1 MEITYLGR
9 SAFRLRGKEVTVVT
23 DPYGDGMAKVQAD
36 IATESTPGNQDLP
49 VAGITRQVRGP
60 GEYEV
65 ADILIHGVATNAEP
79 GTGPTNTAYVFRI
92 DDLVLCH
99 LGRLKKKLDP
109 EQIEEIGNIDL
120 VFVPARNGEG
130 LGPTE
135 AAEVVH
141 QLDPKLV
148 IPMELEPYSGA
159 NGATPDIFL
168 REMGTAGVTPE
179 SKLAVTRGSL
189 PSEVRVVVLEPKRG

>member
-9 SAFRLRGKEVTVVT
+9 STFRLRGKEVTVVT
-23 DPYGDGMAKVQAD
+23 DPDAAGAGAAKQQANVVTSSRPGDD
-36 IATESTPGNQDLP
+36 DLT
-49 VAGITRQVRGP
+49 VEGVTRQVRGP

-65 ADILIHGVATNAEP
+65 ADILIHGVATHAEP
-79 GTGPTNTAYVFRI
+79 NTGPTNTAYVFRI

-99 LGRLKKKLDP
+99 LGALANKLDP
-109 EQIEEIGNIDL
+109 EQIEEIGSIDV
-120 VFVPARNGEG
+120 VFIPVQNGAT

-148 IPMELEPYSGA
+148 IPMELDGNGDGA
-159 NGATPDIFL
+159 MPENFL
-168 REMGTAGVTPE
+168 RELGATSVTPE
-179 SKLAVTRGSL
+179 SKLTVTRGTL
-189 PSEVRVVVLEPKRG
+189 PAEVRVVVLEPKRG

>member
-1 MEITYLGR
+1 LEITYLGR

-23 DPYGDGMAKVQAD
+23 NPETVDGAAKLQAD
-36 IATESTPGNQDLP
+36 IVTSSAPSDGDLP
-49 VAGITRQVRGP
+49 AAGITRQVRGP
-60 GEYEV
+60 GEYEM
-65 ADILIHGVATNAEP
+65 ADILIHGVATDAQPEV
-79 GTGPTNTAYVFRI
+79 GPTNTAYVFRI

-99 LGRLKKKLDP
+99 LGGLTKKLTS
-109 EQIEEIGNIDL
+109 EQLEEIGNIDV
-120 VFVPARNGEG
+120 VFVPVRSGDS

-148 IPMELEPYSGA
+148 VPMELERADTEGMPE
-159 NGATPDIFL
+159 TFL

-179 SKLAVTRGSL
+179 PKLTVTRGSL

>member
-1 MEITYLGR
+1 MGR

-23 DPYGDGMAKVQAD
+23 DPYAAGESATKLHAD
-36 IATESTPGNQDLP
+36 IVTSSAPGDDDLP
-49 VAGITRQVRGP
+49 VAGVTRQVRGP

-65 ADILIHGVATNAEP
+65 ADILIHGVATDAQP
-79 GTGPTNTAYVFRI
+79 GVGPTNTAYVFRI

-99 LGRLKKKLDP
+99 LGALTRKLGP
-109 EQIEEIGNIDL
+109 EQIEEIGNIDV
-120 VFVPARNGEG
+120 VFVPDKNGDD

-148 IPMELEPYSGA
+148 IPMELTSDRPG
-159 NGATPDIFL
+159 NGALPETFL
-168 REMGTAGVTPE
+168 REMGATGVSPE
-179 SKLAVTRGSL
+179 AKVSVTRGSL
-189 PSEVRVVVLEPKRG
+189 PSEVRVVVLEPKRGER

>member
-1 MEITYLGR
+1 M
-9 SAFRLRGKEVTVVT
+9 T
-23 DPYGDGMAKVQAD
+23 DPYGDGPAKVQAD
-36 IATESTPGNQDLP
+36 IVTESAPGSEDLP

-65 ADILIHGVATNAEP
+65 ADILIHGVATNSEP
-79 GTGPTNTAYVFRI
+79 GKGPTNTAYVFRI

-99 LGRLKKKLDP
+99 LGRLKKKLDA
-109 EQIEEIGNIDL
+109 EQIEEIGNIDI
-120 VFVPARNGEG
+120 VIVPARNGES

-148 IPMELEPYSGA
+148 IPMEIEPYTGA
-159 NGATPDIFL
+159 DGTTPDMFL

-179 SKLAVTRGSL
+179 SKLTVTRGSL
-189 PSEVRVVVLEPKRG
+189 PSEVRVVVLEPRRGER

>member
-23 DPYGDGMAKVQAD
+23 NPETVDGAGKLQAD
-36 IATESTPGNQDLP
+36 IVTSSAPSDGDLP
-49 VAGITRQVRGP
+49 AAGITRQVRGP
-60 GEYEV
+60 GEYEM
-65 ADILIHGVATNAEP
+65 ADILIHGVATDAAPEV
-79 GTGPTNTAYVFRI
+79 GPTNTAYVFRI

-99 LGRLKKKLDP
+99 LGGLTKKLTS
-109 EQIEEIGNIDL
+109 EQLEEIGNIDV
-120 VFVPARNGEG
+120 VFVPVRSGDS

-148 IPMELEPYSGA
+148 VPMDLERADTEGMPE
-159 NGATPDIFL
+159 TFL

-179 SKLAVTRGSL
+179 PKLTVTRGSL

>member
-1 MEITYLGR
+1 MTDPFVEG
-9 SAFRLRGKEVTVVT
+9 AAAAQADVVT
-23 DPYGDGMAKVQAD
+23 SSA
-36 IATESTPGNQDLP
+36 PGSEDLS

-99 LGRLKKKLDP
+99 LGRLKKRLDAD
-109 EQIEEIGNIDL
+109 QIEEIGNIDV
-120 VFVPARNGEG
+120 VFIPSRNGEA

-141 QLDPKLV
+141 RLDPKLV
-148 IPMELEPYSGA
+148 IPMDLESSEGG
-159 NGATPDIFL
+159 NGTLPETFL

-179 SKLAVTRGSL
+179 SKLTVTRGSL

>member
-1 MEITYLGR
+1 
-9 SAFRLRGKEVTVVT
+9 LRGKEVTVVT
-23 DPYGDGMAKVQAD
+23 DPYGDGVAKVQAD
-36 IATESTPGNQDLP
+36 IVTESAPGSEDLP
-49 VAGITRQVRGP
+49 VAAVTRQVRGP

-99 LGRLKKKLDP
+99 LGRLKKKLNAD
-109 EQIEEIGNIDL
+109 QIEEIGNIDV
-120 VFVPARNGEG
+120 VFVPARNGDA

-148 IPMELEPYSGA
+148 IPMELEPFTGSDGT
-159 NGATPDIFL
+159 TPDMFL

-179 SKLAVTRGSL
+179 SKLTVTRGSL
-189 PSEVRVVVLEPKRG
+189 PSEVRVVVLEPRRGER

>member
-1 MEITYLGR
+1 LEITYLGR
-9 SAFRLRGKEVTVVT
+9 SSFRLRGKEVTVVT
-23 DPYGDGMAKVQAD
+23 DPPTTDEGAARLQANVVTVS
-36 IATESTPGNQDLP
+36 APGGNDLP
-49 VAGITRQVRGP
+49 VSGVTRQVRGP

-65 ADILIHGVATNAEP
+65 ADILIHGVATSSQP
-79 GTGPTNTAYVFRI
+79 TVGPTNTAYVFRI

-99 LGRLKKKLDP
+99 LGALAGKLGAD
-109 EQIEEIGNIDL
+109 QIEEIGNIDI
-120 VFVPARNGEG
+120 VFIPARNGET

-148 IPMELEPYSGA
+148 IPMELDGDG
-159 NGATPDIFL
+159 NGALPETFL
-168 REMGTAGVTPE
+168 RELGATGVTPE
-179 SKLAVTRGSL
+179 PKLSVTRGSL